1 MLPNSRLIRFAQ
13 KSRLWLAL
21 TIFLGFLSGIFTVG
35 QAKYISR
42 IISQV
47 FLDGDGLTDVRN
59 MLGLTLVFFTI
70 RAVLAWLSS
79 LSAKTIAVQVKS
91 RVRKLL
97 LKHLENLGPSYIQ
110 REQSGEI
117 GATVVEGVESLD
129 AYFSKY
135 LPQLVLSA
143 LVPLTILFF
152 VFPMDVLSG
161 VVLLVTAPLIPVFMF
176 LIGSSAKTIT
186 DRQFSTLSR
195 LAAQFLD
202 SLQGLTTLRLFNQ
215 AKAYSLKIEETS
227 DEYRKTTMKVLQ
239 VTFLSAL
246 ALELLATLST
256 AVVAVEIGLRL
267 LYSRVALEQALF
279 LLLIAPEF
287 YIPLRQLGLRFHA
300 GMEGESSA
308 ERIFEILDT
317 EPIKR
322 MESQNTG
329 NKFTPPT
336 NQLVLDQVSFTYPG
350 EDQKTLKDLTFII
363 NKGEQIALVGESG
376 AGKSTLA
383 NLVLGFFPPDEGE
396 ILINGEVLREEDLR
410 EWREQIAWVPQD
422 PALFQDTIAANI
434 RLARPEADDR
444 AVAAAASA
452 AHLAEFIDS
461 LPEGY
466 ETLIGE
472 GGARLSGGQAQRLA
486 LARAFLKDAPI
497 LLMDEPTSQLDPVT
511 ESQLADAT
519 RKLMAGRTVITIAH
533 RLNTI
538 YKADQ
543 ILVLQN
549 GSVVEKGTH
558 QDLIK
563 KDGIY
568 SALVTAYTGSHH
580 SLTETKENEIIPPI
594 SQAYPFPF
602 SESQT
607 LPISS
612 SAPSLI
618 SPSPTPSHPTWQRL
632 AGFLAEHWK
641 QVLFSVLLGF
651 ITIGSS
657 IGLMGTSAWLISAA
671 ALHPS
676 ISTLQVAIVGV
687 RLFGILRGVS
697 RYLERLVSHN
707 VTLKILT
714 RLRVWFYNSLF
725 PLAPARLLNY
735 QSGDLQSRIISDIK
749 SLEDFY
755 VRSAAPPLVAL
766 LIGLS
771 TSFFLGS
778 VHPLFGI
785 NLGVFFI
792 LGGLILPI
800 FIRRLARVPGEK
812 LVLERS
818 RLGAGLVNFIQGLP
832 DLMIYGQAENKQ
844 NQLLVIDQQY
854 QWAQL
859 KTARINGLN
868 SGLMILISN
877 LAMWLVLI
885 TAIPIIQIGE
895 IPGVM
900 LAALVLI
907 TLSSF
912 EAVLPLPLAME
923 TLASSLK
930 AGSRLFEVVDAEP
943 GVKDPVKPASFPIQ
957 HSISSENLS
966 FHYPGSYKAAL
977 DGISF
982 QLQEGETL
990 AIVGPSG
997 GGKSTLTHLLL
1008 RFWGDYQG
1016 KLTLGED
1023 QISFSALDQE
1033 TIREQIS
1040 VVSQNGYLFHD
1051 SIQANISLAN
1061 PGAGMEK
1068 IISAAR
1074 KAQIH
1079 QKILSF
1085 SDGYQTM
1092 LGERG
1097 ERLSAGERQRI
1108 LIARAVL
1115 KDAPIFLLDE
1125 PTANLDPLT
1134 EREILDT
1141 LFEIL
1146 KDKTAFLVTHRLVCL
1161 SKADRILV
1169 LHQGKIVECGTE
1181 TELLQQDGLYKDMWS
1196 LQNRILQY

>member
-1 MLPNSRLIRFAQ
+1 
-13 KSRLWLAL
+13 
-21 TIFLGFLSGIFTVG
+21 
-35 QAKYISR
+35 
-42 IISQV
+42 
-47 FLDGDGLTDVRN
+47 
-59 MLGLTLVFFTI
+59 
-70 RAVLAWLSS
+70 
-79 LSAKTIAVQVKS
+79 
-91 RVRKLL
+91 
-97 LKHLENLGPSYIQ
+97 
-110 REQSGEI
+110 
-117 GATVVEGVESLD
+117 
-129 AYFSKY
+129 
-135 LPQLVLSA
+135 
-143 LVPLTILFF
+143 
-152 VFPMDVLSG
+152 DVLSG
-161 VVLLVTAPLIPVFMF
+161 VVLLVTAPLIPYFMF

-215 AKAYSLKIEETS
+215 AKAYTKKIEETS

-246 ALELLATLST
+246 SLELLATLST
-256 AVVAVEIGLRL
+256 AMVAVEIGLRL

-317 EPIKR
+317 EPIKKIDP
-322 MESQNTG
+322 QTTG
-329 NKFTPPT
+329 NKFTPPM
-336 NQLVLDQVSFTYPG
+336 NQLVLNQVSFGYPG
-350 EDQKTLKDLTFII
+350 EDQKTLKDLTFIL
-363 NKGEQIALVGESG
+363 NQGEQIALVGESG

-383 NLVLGFFPPDEGE
+383 NLVLGFFPPDAGE
-396 ILINGEVLREEDLR
+396 ILINGEVLHDENIR
-410 EWREQIAWVPQD
+410 EWREQIAWVPQH
-422 PALFQDTIAANI
+422 PTLFQDTIAANI
-434 RLARPEADDR
+434 RLARPEADDG

-461 LPEGY
+461 LPDRY

-472 GGARLSGGQAQRLA
+472 GGGRLSGGQAQRLA

-519 RKLMAGRTVITIAH
+519 RKLMTGRTVITIAH

-543 ILVLQN
+543 ILVLKN
-549 GSVVEKGTH
+549 GTVVEKGTH

-568 SALVTAYTGSHH
+568 TALVTAYTGAHH
-580 SLTETKENEIIPPI
+580 SLTESKGNENIQPI
-594 SQAYPFPF
+594 SQIHTHPISESKTLPF
-602 SESQT
+602 SSSS
-607 LPISS
+607 LSHIS
-612 SAPSLI
+612 SAP
-618 SPSPTPSHPTWQRL
+618 TPSRPTWQRL
-632 AGFLAEHWK
+632 VGFLAEHWK
-641 QVLFSVLLGF
+641 QVLFSVFLGF

-657 IGLMGTSAWLISAA
+657 IGLMGTSAWLISTA

-676 ISTLQVAIVGV
+676 ISTLQIAIVGV
-687 RLFGILRGVS
+687 RFFGILRGVA

-707 VTLKILT
+707 VTLKVLT
-714 RLRVWFYNSLF
+714 RLRVWFYKSLV

-735 QSGDLQSRIISDIK
+735 RSGDLLSRIISDIK

-755 VRSAAPPLVAL
+755 IRSAAPPLVAV

-771 TSFFLGS
+771 TSFFLGRY
-778 VHPLFGI
+778 HPLFGI
-785 NLGVFFI
+785 SLGFFFI
-792 LGGLILPI
+792 LGGLILPN

-818 RLGAGLVNFIQGLP
+818 RLAAELVNFIQGLP
-832 DLMIYGQAENKQ
+832 DLMIYGQVENKQ
-844 NQLLVIDQQY
+844 NQLLVVDQQY
-854 QWAQL
+854 QSAQL
-859 KTARINGLN
+859 KTAQINGLN

-885 TAIPIIQIGE
+885 TTIPLIQTGE

-900 LAALVLI
+900 LAALALI

-912 EAVLPLPLAME
+912 EAVLPLPQAME

-943 GVKDPVKPASFPIQ
+943 GVKDPVKPVSFPSQ
-957 HSISSENLS
+957 PSIASKDLS
-966 FHYPGSYKAAL
+966 FHYPGSDKAAL

-1023 QISFSALDQE
+1023 QILFSSLDQE

-1051 SIQANISLAN
+1051 SIQANISLGN
-1061 PGAGMEK
+1061 PDAAIEE

-1079 QKILSF
+1079 QKIFSF
-1085 SDGYQTM
+1085 ADGYQTM

-1125 PTANLDPLT
+1125 PTANLDPVI
-1134 EREILDT
+1134 EREILNT

-1146 KDKTAFLVTHRLVCL
+1146 KDKTALLVTHRLVGL
-1161 SKADRILV
+1161 SKVDRILV
-1169 LHQGKIVECGTE
+1169 LHQGKIVERGPE
-1181 TELLQQDGLYKDMWS
+1181 TELLQQNGFYRDMWS
-1196 LQNRILQY
+1196 LQNRILQYK